1 MRNKALP
8 KASRTPRSTEDKQ
21 GTPEDF
27 AQLAAV
33 AGPPHP
39 NGDLVLAVPS
49 LV

>member
-1 MRNKALP
+1 MRRKTLP
-8 KASRTPRSTEDKQ
+8 KSPRTPRSTPDKR

-49 LV
+49 LL